1 MKKLLFRGAATAL
14 VTPFTPQGELDEEM
28 LRRLLRYQLE
38 NGAAAVVLC
47 GTTGESPV
55 LSLQEKQRIFQN
67 GVSVCGGRLP
77 VIAGVGDNDT
87 NHTVQAAKMAEQC
100 GVDGL
105 LVVTPYYNKTT
116 QRGAIQH
123 YEKVLEATTLP
134 VILYNVPSRTGVD
147 LSVETVC
154 RLAEFPTA
162 AGIKEAAGNM
172 EKIAL
177 LRAACP
183 RDFAIYSGNDAD
195 TLPVL
200 ALGGEGVISVTSN
213 LLPNVVNFLCKA
225 FWNGNYEIALR
236 NQLLLAPLNRLLFE
250 TVNPLPVKAAM
261 EAIGFPCG
269 QCRLPLEQLTPEQSA
284 ALLERIRPL
293 LHQDFIE
300 A

>member
-67 GVSVCGGRLP
+67 GVSVCGGRIP

-213 LLPNVVNFLCKA
+213 LLPNVVNFLCQA

-269 QCRLPLEQLTPEQSA
+269 QCRLPLEQLTPEQRT

>member
-14 VTPFTPQGELDEEM
+14 VTPFTPQGELDEDM
-28 LRRLLRYQLE
+28 LRRLLQYQLE

-55 LSLQEKQRIFQN
+55 LSFQEKQRIFQI
-67 GVSVCGGRLP
+67 GKFACGGRIP

-87 NHTVQAAKMAEQC
+87 NHTVQTAKMAEQC

-123 YEKVLEATTLP
+123 YEKVLEATQLP

-147 LSVETVC
+147 LSVETVR
-154 RLAEFPTA
+154 RLADFPTA

-200 ALGGEGVISVTSN
+200 ALGGDGVISVTSN
-213 LLPNVVNFLCKA
+213 LLPNVVNFLCEA
-225 FWNGNYEIALR
+225 FWNGNYEKALR
-236 NQLLLAPLNRLLFE
+236 NQLLLAPLNRSLFE
-250 TVNPLPVKAAM
+250 MVNPLPIKAAM

-269 QCRLPLEQLTPEQSA
+269 QCRLPLEQLTQEQCT

-293 LHQDFIE
+293 LHQNFIE
-300 A
+300 I

>member
-67 GVSVCGGRLP
+67 GVSVCGGRIP

-154 RLAEFPTA
+154 RLTEFPTA

-195 TLPVL
+195 TLPIL